1 MSKTDPSNVA
11 APPHTA
17 QGTDN
22 DHDNFIRGLL
32 SITILLIKKLKY
44 VLPVNL
50 QSYVKFDTLKPTSE
64 VHVDNQMIQ
73 TASDCIYECEMNM
86 ALLPKDR
93 RSKRKVPQIRFVFLM
108 EAKSSPPS
116 EPVDFQIEGYRK
128 EIWSKDLKNKRFPGL
143 VLPILIYNGKVP
155 WNRRMIYDR
164 FKLFLPEELL
174 EYVPFYK
181 YLIINLF
188 RITNQEIIDNVDL
201 GALRS
206 AFLALKH
213 GHDPEYLKQE
223 IANLFNFA
231 VEDPDFDV
239 KSEEPDA
246 KYLLHEFLKLLSAYI
261 QRRTKMTEN
270 EVMETIL
277 KSKNQVMATKVRT
290 MFDIAEERGEE
301 RGIAKGIALSEEKIK
316 QAEAKAKETEA
327 KAKETEAKAKE
338 TEAKIREIIKILMLT
353 TAMTNAQLIQQFQLS
368 ETFVMQ
374 LRKEITDNP

>member
-1 MSKTDPSNVA
+1 MSKTDSSNGEST
-11 APPHTA
+11 PHT
-17 QGTDN
+17 QPGRDN
-22 DHDNFIRGLL
+22 DHDNFVRGLL

-44 VLPVNL
+44 VLPLRL

-64 VHVDNQMIQ
+64 VHVDNQMNQ
-73 TASDCIYECEMNM
+73 TASDCIYECEMDM
-86 ALLPKDR
+86 AKLPKDPH
-93 RSKRKVPQIRFVFLM
+93 SKRKVPQIRFIFLM
-108 EAKSSPPS
+108 EAKSSPPD
-116 EPVDFQIEGYRK
+116 EPIDFQIEGYRK

-143 VLPILIYNGKVP
+143 VLPILIYNGKVK

-164 FKLFLPEELL
+164 FKLFLPADLL

-181 YLIINLF
+181 YLIIDLF
-188 RITNQEIIDNVDL
+188 RLTNQEIMDNVDL

-231 VEDPDFDV
+231 VEDPDFEA
-239 KSEEPDA
+239 KSDDPDA

-261 QRRTKMTEN
+261 QRRTKMSEN
-270 EVMETIL
+270 EVMETVL

-290 MFDIAEERGEE
+290 MFDIVEE
-301 RGIAKGIALSEEKIK
+301 RGIAKGIALGEERIK

-338 TEAKIREIIKILMLT
+338 TEAKVRSIIKILMLT
-353 TAMTNAQLIQQFQLS
+353 TPMTDAQLIKQFQLS
-368 ETFVMQ
+368 EVFVMQ
-374 LRKEITDNP
+374 LRKEIADNP